1 MYDATL
7 GRFLQRDPA
16 GPAGGADLY
25 LYADDNPATYT
36 DASGLLTMEACKE
49 AVKKLLD
56 GKVDYEEKTN
66 GDTHFFT
73 IKDWKPNVE
82 AKTPEEKLI
91 KYLLENRQDMN
102 SKLSPHCLIGMI
114 CQKCKATTTA
124 GKTSGGGWITFNA
137 AQTGGWGGKLDT
149 VKHELIHAYDF
160 CKSNFRKEDDCK
172 KSLLLEIRAYRYADE
187 CKDAATCFARA
198 QASSTSPSFSVATG
212 RAEAACSAEQI
223 AQYGQKKD
231 ELYKE
236 ALQVPVLD
244 FPTPKSK

>member
-25 LYADDNPATYT
+25 LYAADNPATYS
-36 DASGLLTMEACKE
+36 DASGLLTMDACKE
-49 AVKKLLD
+49 AVKKLLGD
-56 GKVDYEEKTN
+56 KVDYEEKTN

-73 IKDWKPNVE
+73 IKGWKAN
-82 AKTPEEKLI
+82 AQATTPEEKLI
-91 KYLLENRQDMN
+91 KYLLENRQDRN

-114 CQKCKATTTA
+114 CQKCSSSGLNGKA
-124 GKTSGGGWITFNA
+124 SPGGWITFYA

-149 VKHELIHAYDF
+149 VLHELIHAYDY
-160 CKSNFRKEDDCK
+160 CKPNFEREGDCK
-172 KSLLLEIRAYRYADE
+172 KALLMEIRAYRYADQ
-187 CKDAATCFARA
+187 CKDATSCFARA
-198 QASSTSPSFSVATG
+198 QGSATSKHFSVATG
-212 RAEAACSAEQI
+212 RAEASCTEQEI
-223 AQYGQKKD
+223 AQFSQKKD